1 MNYWIFIVCP
11 LYLYPPL
18 AIQEPFTLVDSSF
31 LGQTAPRGG
40 VVGYKC
46 YLGKTKTRNAINN
59 VCIFSGELELAR
71 SRGLCGKFRWIKNVC
86 KRKRLLPMGNW
97 IPYSGSNTMN
107 LTTLQKVLKYM
118 FFLCGVRKTFADQYR
133 QRFKVTRNTLEP
145 WLQKE
150 ILHLMICCSTEKLLC
165 M

>member
-1 MNYWIFIVCP
+1 
-11 LYLYPPL
+11 
-18 AIQEPFTLVDSSF
+18 
-31 LGQTAPRGG
+31 
-40 VVGYKC
+40 
-46 YLGKTKTRNAINN
+46 
-59 VCIFSGELELAR
+59 
-71 SRGLCGKFRWIKNVC
+71 
-86 KRKRLLPMGNW
+86 
-97 IPYSGSNTMN
+97 MN